1 MWDFLSDLHYM
12 GLAYL
17 YSSRRK
23 RPAGWSINSVCGV
36 HNAQGEEGEIGWPV
50 QYRGCWPWCF
60 LVLLEGRHLPQEK
73 TALWKLLNASE
84 IIGIWVIVH
93 WKSQISDVIPALLFK
108 RAFFNHPSI
117 PQGKLHWSPQN
128 NVNLLDLII
137 FLECSNE
144 LFRIALKARSKI

>member
-23 RPAGWSINSVCGV
+23 RPAGWSINSGV